1 MDHIGPY
8 ISSIPMQNPQPITQ
22 TKESAMSSSRTL
34 SIDHSPARPS
44 ISLISLYSLWRSR
57 RALAY
62 VEAARLADMGLTVEQ
77 ARAESLRPVWDVPA
91 NWLR

>member
-1 MDHIGPY
+1 MDHIGAY
-8 ISSIPMQNPQPITQ
+8 ISSIPIQNPKPITQ

-34 SIDHSPARPS
+34 SIGFTPARRS

-57 RALAY
+57 RALAL
-62 VEAARLADMGLTVEQ
+62 VETARLADMGLTVDQ
-77 ARAESLRPVWDVPA
+77 ARAESLRSVWDVPT